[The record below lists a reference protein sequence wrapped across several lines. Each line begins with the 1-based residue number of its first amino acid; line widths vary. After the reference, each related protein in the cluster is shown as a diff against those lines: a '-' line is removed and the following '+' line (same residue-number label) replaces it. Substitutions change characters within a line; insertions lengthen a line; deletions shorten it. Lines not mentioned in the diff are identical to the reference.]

1 MILSAQTAY
10 TILNYIASAGTVY
23 DEIID
28 NMITPNFHQKPEL
41 ISEIAIS
48 FLSNEEKVNKALKGG
63 YFNYYFIRVV
73 KNQVH
78 SKTSPFHKNCRK
90 TNTQAIPV
98 DEIDIEDE
106 QDDLSYKMLNE
117 AQNDILNDVLEGTKT
132 TWFEA
137 EIFRLY
143 FDEGLTYRAIE
154 AETGIDHS
162 LCWVTIK
169 KLKQRIKKQIKQRDI
184 Y

>member
-1 MILSAQTAY
+1 MILSAETAY
-10 TILNYIASAGTVY
+10 SILQLIASAGTVY

-48 FLSNEEKVNKALKGG
+48 FLSNQEKVEKALKGG
-63 YFNYYFIRVV
+63 YFNYYFINVV

-90 TNTQAIPV
+90 SNAYAIPV

-106 QDDLSYKMLNE
+106 QDDLEYKELNE
-117 AQNDILNDVLEGTKT
+117 VQNDILNEILEDITT
-132 TWFEA
+132 TWFDS
-137 EIFRLY
+137 EIFRMY
-143 FDEGLTYRAIE
+143 FEEGMTYREIE
-154 AETGIDHS
+154 AKTQIDHC
-162 LCWVTIK
+162 LAFTVIK
-169 KLKQRIKKQIKQRDI
+169 KLKAKINKQIEQRDI